1 MDDKMERATYEQ
13 HINFSLACHS
23 QYCTCEELNTDCEE
37 MDMEY
42 VGVNVKSFAS
52 TGSQCDSDPVI
63 VENIHL
69 RQKVKELNEE
79 LQRRKWGVEK
89 IVVNDVLTKFY
100 TGLSTFSI
108 FLWLFNYAA
117 SKSSRMTNWI
127 GNTSTPS
134 SNKSRLSTTTL
145 RPVDQFLG
153 FLMRSRLGLFV
164 QDIADREHE
173 GDAADALMQHVY
185 EEYGDRNIVLYHS
198 GLVINPLMP
207 FLAAS
212 PDRILY
218 IEGEGYFVVELKS
231 SLKSENL
238 KQCPTELADA
248 SNYYLTVD
256 EEDTVILDRE
266 HNYYFQVLGQ
276 MAVCNLKKAFF
287 GVWSS
292 YGCHIEQIE
301 FDQVV
306 WDECYEKLQGQNHQ
320 FTTDEVHYT
329 QEIAELRIHF
339 ERNIGR
345 VKNFHVFDDELP
357 VSLIPLATKLFQVCY
372 WLTNL
377 DVPLVEDNDWLFLFA
392 SLLSTFTVRSL
403 SGGKTPLGELVA

>member
-1 MDDKMERATYEQ
+1 MLLVYPVQRCNFYRLQTADLCINIDITKYNYNKIIWNRLKSDSNFQ
-13 HINFSLACHS
+13 LFCNFSFTANRI
-23 QYCTCEELNTDCEE
+23 Q
-37 MDMEY
+37 
-42 VGVNVKSFAS
+42 VKS
-52 TGSQCDSDPVI
+52 DI
-63 VENIHL
+63 
-69 RQKVKELNEE
+69 
-79 LQRRKWGVEK
+79 
-89 IVVNDVLTKFY
+89 Y
-100 TGLSTFSI
+100 
-108 FLWLFNYAA
+108 LFNYLFIFI
-117 SKSSRMTNWI
+117 SLHIYLLFIYLFNYLFLIIYLFIFIYFLISYFYLFIYLFCTLTKMWTCR
-127 GNTSTPS
+127 STPTGTTRMPEKS
-134 SNKSRLSTTTL
+134 DAVIVDFHQAHEIEINKIKS
-145 RPVDQFLG
+145 VQFG
-153 FLMRSRLGLFV
+153 
-164 QDIADREHE
+164 REHE

-306 WDECYEKLQGQNHQ
+306 WDECYEKLQS
-320 FTTDEVHYT
+320 FYTKHYMKFVNNF
-329 QEIAELRIHF
+329 ILNN
-339 ERNIGR
+339 ERRTMILY
-345 VKNFHVFDDELP
+345 FQSFVFAF
-357 VSLIPLATKLFQVCY
+357 IFFKMGNQVY
-372 WLTNL
+372 III
-377 DVPLVEDNDWLFLFA
+377 
-392 SLLSTFTVRSL
+392 
-403 SGGKTPLGELVA
+403 K

>member
-1 MDDKMERATYEQ
+1 MYAGSDVLRDISKAVENSILPSSSRSEIDKILKNKTLKWDDKIDGVPKLSLGWVTNYLTGEPASKMSTHDQQPDWSDMHRRVLDRADGLFNAGKVTRVLCSNSEADD
-13 HINFSLACHS
+13 I
-23 QYCTCEELNTDCEE
+23 
-37 MDMEY
+37 
-42 VGVNVKSFAS
+42 VNVKCTCGAS
-52 TGSQCDSDPVI
+52 MKQQTYTVMLQFLNKRTPV
-63 VENIHL
+63 VESAHCTCL
-69 RQKVKELNEE
+69 A
-79 LQRRKWGVEK
+79 
-89 IVVNDVLTKFY
+89 
-100 TGLSTFSI
+100 GLSQKCGHVGALLLALLECQKKGYSSMSCTSRDPS
-108 FLWLFNYAA
+108 WPAPA
-117 SKSSRMTNWI
+117 SKKTESCQVSDLVI
-127 GNTSTPS
+127 EKKSVSKTPRT
-134 SNKSRLSTTTL
+134 KE
-145 RPVDQFLG
+145 FG
-153 FLMRSRLGLFV
+153 
-164 QDIADREHE
+164 REHE

-306 WDECYEKLQGQNHQ
+306 WDECYEKLQS
-320 FTTDEVHYT
+320 FYTKHYMKFVNS
-329 QEIAELRIHF
+329 Q
-339 ERNIGR
+339 
-345 VKNFHVFDDELP
+345 
-357 VSLIPLATKLFQVCY
+357 
-372 WLTNL
+372 
-377 DVPLVEDNDWLFLFA
+377 
-392 SLLSTFTVRSL
+392 
-403 SGGKTPLGELVA
+403 